1 LQTAIL
7 ANIKRVLD
15 QYAGAWLVW
24 CDPRGDWEWLLK
36 KVNAAAGEESF
47 TLRTIDEHTAGAFGS
62 PQARKH
68 LQEWIKTGQGFVLR
82 VTTTEDDLGWLSAQ
96 ALLAEEIQNRSLRLR
111 LRDWGWRPQNMNTSD
126 DDVARLARKFWQA
139 PLDEWGTGQATAE
152 PFKLLEVLAGSPQPW
167 QENSETGEDK
177 NQDES
182 ENQQLLQ
189 DQRTVLELTLD
200 EAGLP
205 PINELD
211 LERWRLDAL
220 AHLLVTQANHVTPQY
235 YAGHEYLIAPEKRAY
250 ALREILERWLDSV
263 RLRKGLPERILN
275 ADRILS
281 LGKTF
286 PGSEL
291 GARPY
296 LSQDLERSLF
306 ANSCAQLTERRGRA
320 LLEALAPLSAQ
331 FEKHA
336 VEGFW
341 GDKNSQAGHPQSL
354 PWSELARLSRA
365 ARELLAAAPVQAWTN
380 PEEAVSWYIRQGWRI
395 EQTGAEIMRQ
405 LSKPTPE
412 MLKFITPLREAYAH
426 HWEQYLIQWSDLWLQ
441 AGCPVPSL
449 TTQGTWLKEQL
460 KKETHPTA
468 VIMLDALRYDIGIA
482 LSQQINARE
491 GEVERAKVSPART
504 AIPSITALGMGLAL
518 PIDESELEADIVNG
532 KWQLSQQGQDFN
544 LSLAE
549 KRREWLKIRLKIAP
563 ENLLNLDKKG
573 ASDIPRASGKNARL
587 FLFDATIDKLGHDEE
602 LEPFGTREVEE
613 RYIQAIEQLRDKGWM
628 RVLVVT
634 DHGFLHWPDFR
645 EQRVH
650 LPLYNP
656 AYSARRAL
664 AYEISKDTARLKGPH
679 ALAPGG
685 KWYIALTHGAE
696 CFRSYGG
703 LGYFH
708 GGASLQEWIV
718 PCIEIKWPVTA
729 QPVKLRIQPLPQ
741 ILSLRSKVTLEVQH
755 EGHLFADENEL
766 PREVEILMRD
776 EQERVIFASERKLVT
791 PSDAQ
796 LTVTLVP
803 KPDAEAERGTQ
814 LRLDLRDAQTHEVI
828 DTHPTTL
835 MVDLENW

>member
-1 LQTAIL
+1 MFEYIQE
-7 ANIKRVLD
+7 VLRK
-15 QYAGAWLVW
+15 YSGAWLLW

-36 KVNAAAGEESF
+36 QVNAAAGKQRF
-47 TLRTIDEHTAGAFGS
+47 ILRTFDERTAGAFGS
-62 PQARKH
+62 PQARKQ

-82 VTTTEDDLGWLSAQ
+82 VTATQEDLGWLRAQ
-96 ALLAEEIQNRSLRLR
+96 ALLAEQIQDRSLRQR
-111 LRDWGWRPQNMNTSD
+111 LREWGWRPQNINTSD

-139 PLDEWGTGQATAE
+139 PLDEWGTGQASAE
-152 PFKLLEVLAGSPQPW
+152 PFMLLEVLAGGPLPW
-167 QENSETGEDK
+167 QQGDEDTRAGED
-177 NQDES
+177 NS
-182 ENQQLLQ
+182 LLQ
-189 DQRTVLELTLD
+189 DQRIVMELTLD

-205 PINELD
+205 PINEQD

-220 AHLLVTQANHVTPQY
+220 ARLLVTQANHVTPQY

-281 LGKTF
+281 QGKTF
-286 PGSEL
+286 PGSEP
-291 GARPY
+291 GAPPY

-306 ANSCAQLTERRGRA
+306 ANVCARITEQRGRP
-320 LLEALAPLSAQ
+320 LLEALAPLADQ
-331 FEKHA
+331 FERHA
-336 VEGFW
+336 IEGFW
-341 GDKNSQAGHPQSL
+341 GDKNSLAKHSHSL

-365 ARELLAAAPVQAWTN
+365 ARELLAAAPAQSWTN
-380 PEEAVSWYIRQGWRI
+380 PEEAVAWYTRQGWRV
-395 EQTGAEIMRQ
+395 EQAGAEIMRQ

-412 MLKFITPLREAYAH
+412 LLKFITPLRETYAH
-426 HWEQYLIQWSDLWLQ
+426 HWEQYLTQWSDLWLQ
-441 AGCPVPSL
+441 AGCPVPSAL

-468 VIMLDALRYDIGIA
+468 VIMLDALRYDIGVA
-482 LSQQINARE
+482 LSQQINTRE
-491 GEVERAKVSPART
+491 GEVERARVSPART
-504 AIPSITALGMGLAL
+504 AVPSITALGMGMAL
-518 PIDESELEADIVNG
+518 PINESELEADIVNG
-532 KWQLSQQGQDFN
+532 KWQLFQRGVDLN

-549 KRREWLKIRLKIAP
+549 KRREWLKTRLKVAP
-563 ENLLNLDKKG
+563 ENMLNLDKKG
-573 ASDIPRASGKNARL
+573 ADNIPRANGKNARL
-587 FLFDATIDKLGHDEE
+587 FLFDTTIDKLGHDEE
-602 LEPFGTREVEE
+602 LEPFGSREVEE

-650 LPLYNP
+650 QPLYDP

-664 AYEISKDTARLKGPH
+664 AYEISKDTTRLKGPH

-718 PCIEIKWPVTA
+718 PCLEIKWPVSA
-729 QPVKLRIQPLPQ
+729 QPIKLRIQPLPQ
-741 ILSLRSKVTLEVQH
+741 ILSLRSKVTLEVLH

-766 PREVEILMRD
+766 PREVEILARD

-791 PSDAQ
+791 PSETQ
-796 LTVTLVP
+796 MMVTLAARP
-803 KPDAEAERGTQ
+803 EIEAERGAS

-828 DTHPTTL
+828 DTQPTTL